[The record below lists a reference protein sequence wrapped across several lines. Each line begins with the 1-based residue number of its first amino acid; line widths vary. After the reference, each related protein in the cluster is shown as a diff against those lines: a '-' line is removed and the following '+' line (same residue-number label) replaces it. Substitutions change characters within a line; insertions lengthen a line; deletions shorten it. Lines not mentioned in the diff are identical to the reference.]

1 MSEEFN
7 RESERYGAPTEEE
20 LSAGTQEQA
29 AYEPQTCEE
38 QQPVTYEP
46 QTYEAQQPEEYLGQA
61 YQAQQYQTQP
71 NTPYDYY
78 NKQTQD
84 KKGMSIASMVLGIIG
99 LVMSCVPVLGFFL
112 SVLAIVF
119 GAIGM
124 NKGNKGMAIAGIVCG
139 TINIVLHVIF
149 IIFLVLLA
157 AITVG

>member
-1 MSEEFN
+1 MSEEFS

-20 LSAGTQEQA
+20 LSAGTQ
-29 AYEPQTCEE
+29 
-38 QQPVTYEP
+38 
-46 QTYEAQQPEEYLGQA
+46 QPEEYLGQP
-61 YQAQQYQTQP
+61 YQTQQYQTQP

-78 NKQTQD
+78 NKPTQD
-84 KKGMSIASMVLGIIG
+84 KKGMSIASMVLGITS
-99 LVMSCVPVLGFFL
+99 LVMSCVPFFGFFL
-112 SVLAIVF
+112 SILAIVF

-157 AITVG
+157 TITAV